1 MNIIKYRDYICVDSS
16 GQYFKETLNSVDP
29 LKTVERIE
37 MNHAFLKWIH
47 TDWQELVID

>member
-37 MNHAFLKWIH
+37 MNYAFLKWKH
-47 TDWQELVID
+47 TEWQVEEID